1 MHKSVPGLFLAAM
14 SWNASHAGGCVD
26 RHVVVVTVV
35 LQSSFSTALVVL
47 SLPARRALCWVGWVV
62 RNFLLLSNSAGDFN
76 WWSTGVVL
84 YDSIPRYGSSPSSSH
99 LRRVFFTACT
109 MRSANP
115 FDWGYSRELLCSISY
130 ASVNWR
136 NSRQSYCGTLSIM
149 SWEGIPC
156 SAKMLFI

>member
-1 MHKSVPGLFLAAM
+1 M
-14 SWNASHAGGCVD
+14 AG
-26 RHVVVVTVV
+26 R
-35 LQSSFSTALVVL
+35 
-47 SLPARRALCWVGWVV
+47 VV

-84 YDSIPRYGSSPSSSH
+84 YDSIPRYWSSPSSSH
-99 LRRVFFTACT
+99 LCSVFLTVCT

-115 FDWGYSRELLCSISY
+115 FDWGYSGELVVCSIPY
-130 ASVNWR
+130 AYVNWR
-136 NSRQSYCGTLSIM
+136 NSRQLYCGPLSVM